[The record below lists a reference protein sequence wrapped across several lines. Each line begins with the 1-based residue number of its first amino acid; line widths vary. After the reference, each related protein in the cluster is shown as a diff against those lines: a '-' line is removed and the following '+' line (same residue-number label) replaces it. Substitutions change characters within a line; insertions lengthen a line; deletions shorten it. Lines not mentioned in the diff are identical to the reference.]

1 MTDTLD
7 DRNTNDQ
14 DSPHENPAPES
25 DPNPAPENANDA
37 PRATEPPAPEPDA
50 DKPKDDEPN
59 AFEKAKHWAGK
70 AARATGRAAQSFFQ
84 WLWPVMKNSD
94 SRAGVKFLDKLLD
107 GARAWFPPETI
118 LAIFQGIAR
127 LGHISLALAQI
138 LTPIL
143 FLIAAIKFSSGA
155 LLLQGIGWTV
165 LLMVLHYTAD
175 RFLDAGEKL
184 VETTPSAMASP
195 SFLNCMALLAEA
207 LGIIAFFAIVIAA
220 GRIQQWNMALI
231 GLAVLALG
239 DAVFFLALHPSLL
252 NIRMSGAMS
261 AGEEAVGILSF
272 FAKTL
277 VRMIPVA
284 FGIGTLAGAI
294 GMLMG
299 IGGLIFSRVETLSAL
314 PLLPGTAPLKMV
326 ALCAALPLAGYV
338 LLAFYH
344 LLLDLF
350 QAILGA
356 RTPPHE
362 SE

>member
-7 DRNTNDQ
+7 DRNTTDQ
-14 DSPHENPAPES
+14 DSSREIPAPES
-25 DPNPAPENANDA
+25 DTNPVSGNANDA
-37 PRATEPPAPEPDA
+37 PPPAGPDA
-50 DKPKDDEPN
+50 DKPEDGKPDTLKN
-59 AFEKAKHWAGK
+59 MKHWAGNT
-70 AARATGRAAQSFFQ
+70 ARATGKSAQSFFQ
-84 WLWPVMKNSD
+84 WLWRALKNSD
-94 SRAGVKFLDKLLD
+94 ARAGVKFLDKLLD
-107 GARAWFPPETI
+107 GARAWFAPETI
-118 LAIFQGIAR
+118 LAFFQGVSR

-155 LLLQGIGWTV
+155 LLLQGIGWTI

-175 RFLDAGEKL
+175 RFLDAGEKQ
-184 VETTPSAMASP
+184 VESTPSALASP
-195 SFLNCMALLAEA
+195 SFLNCVALLAEA

-239 DAVFFLALHPSLL
+239 DVVFFLALHPSLL
-252 NIRMSGAMS
+252 NIRIVDKMS
-261 AGEEAVGILSF
+261 AGQEAVGILSL
-272 FAKTL
+272 FAKIL

-284 FGIGTLAGAI
+284 FGIGALAGAI

-299 IGGLIFSRVETLSAL
+299 IGGLLFSRAEALSAL

-338 LLAFYH
+338 LMAFYH
-344 LLLDLF
+344 LILDLLG
-350 QAILGA
+350 AILGA
-356 RTPPHE
+356 RTPPNE
-362 SE
+362 SA